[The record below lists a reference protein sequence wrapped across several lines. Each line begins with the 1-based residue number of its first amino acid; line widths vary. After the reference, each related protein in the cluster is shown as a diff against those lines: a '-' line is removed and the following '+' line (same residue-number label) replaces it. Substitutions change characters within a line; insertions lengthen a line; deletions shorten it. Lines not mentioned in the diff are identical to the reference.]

1 MPSADFAGSHHHP
14 PAPRVPVTS
23 SHHQPLVAVALQ
35 AAGAPLP
42 EPLTYTLPE
51 ALCGQAAFG
60 STVLVPLSGREL
72 IGAVVGFPVE
82 APADLTLRPVLAV
95 LDPAPAFD
103 ERLYRV
109 AAWMAARYHC
119 PLGEALP
126 RIMPESHLISAER
139 VVRLTGAWPED
150 DASLARWGMAMRGAA
165 GRLRRLLVEAD
176 GEIEIAA
183 LKRRLPTPAL
193 SALLR
198 QLRSRGWIEDE
209 YRLRLPRA
217 HPHTVTTWSLA
228 DQGLGVQVFRCS
240 GVQGGPDVSVQTPEH
255 LNTRTPEHPPL
266 RLGERQQ
273 RVLEYFQARPESE
286 LAQPDLCRELNVTPV
301 VLRSLERRGLLCS
314 GEATVNRAARA
325 PVARAAAPRLTAE
338 QADASSVLGDAV
350 RRRAAESFLLY
361 GVTGSGKTEVYLR
374 AMEEALAAGR
384 QAIFLVPEI
393 SLTAQVAAI
402 FRARFGER
410 VAILHSRLSEGE
422 RFDEWAR
429 IRRAEADVVVGARSA
444 LFAPAPDPGVIVL
457 DEEHDH
463 SYKQD
468 SSPRYV
474 TRAVAEQRAAQSGC
488 PVILG
493 SATPAVETFFR
504 AEAGTLRRLD
514 LPRRIY
520 DRPLPEVRIVDLRE
534 EFRLRGATVFSQVL
548 REAIA
553 ARLSRG
559 EQVILFVNRRGF
571 SAFILCRDCGFV
583 PRCPRCNVS
592 LTFHADFVGRL
603 VCHHCGHERR
613 APNTCPRCAG
623 TRIRHF
629 GIGTQ
634 RVEDAVRELFPD
646 ARLAR
651 LDRDTTVAK
660 DSHARIVT
668 GFKERDADILIG
680 TQMVAKGFDFPH
692 VTLVGIITAD
702 TALNLPDFRAAERTF
717 QLLTQVAGRAGR
729 GSIPGEVILQTFAP
743 EHYAVCAAADHD
755 YRRFYDEEIR
765 SREELLYPPF
775 SSLARFVTADSQ
787 EEAARG
793 KIHRVEEILS
803 APAAAAGIEL
813 LGPTTAPLARLKG
826 KYRWHLLLKS
836 GADAALQ
843 SLLSEALPRLRRSLT
858 DWTLDVDPLS
868 LM

>member
-1 MPSADFAGSHHHP
+1 MSQDRPFPHLSSLLPHP
-14 PAPRVPVTS
+14 C
-23 SHHQPLVAVALQ
+23 LVAVALQ

-51 ALCGQAAFG
+51 ALSGQVAFG
-60 STVLVPLSGREL
+60 STVLVPLGGREL
-72 IGAVVGFPVE
+72 IGAVVGFPEE

-109 AAWMAARYHC
+109 AEWMAARYHC
-119 PLGEALP
+119 QLGEALP
-126 RIMPESHLISAER
+126 RIMPESHLVSAER

-150 DASLARWGMAMRGAA
+150 DAPLARWGMAMRGAA
-165 GRLRRLLVEAD
+165 GRLRRLLVEAG

-183 LKRRLPTPAL
+183 LKRCFPTPAL
-193 SALLR
+193 STLLR
-198 QLRSRGWIEDE
+198 QLRSRGWIEEE

-217 HPHTVTTWSLA
+217 RAHTVASWALA
-228 DQGLGVQVFRCS
+228 TEGVGCRVW
-240 GVQGGPDVSVQTPEH
+240 GVGFEPS
-255 LNTRTPEHPPL
+255 HPPPPTL
-266 RLGERQQ
+266 HPTPSPRLGERQQ
-273 RVLEYFQARPESE
+273 RVLEYFQARPECE
-286 LAQPDLCRELNVTPV
+286 LSQPDLCRELNVTPG
-301 VLRSLERRGLLCS
+301 VLRSLERRGLLRS

-325 PVARAAAPRLTAE
+325 PIARAEAPRLTEE
-338 QADASSVLGDAV
+338 QADASSVLDDAV

-374 AMEEALAAGR
+374 AMEEALGAGR

-393 SLTAQVAAI
+393 SLTTQVAAI

-422 RFDEWAR
+422 RFDEWTR

-468 SSPRYV
+468 NSPRYV
-474 TRAVAEQRAAQSGC
+474 TRAVAEQRGMQSGC
-488 PVILG
+488 PIILG
-493 SATPAVETFFR
+493 SATPSVETFFR
-504 AEAGTLRRLD
+504 AESGTLRRLE

-520 DRPLPEVRIVDLRE
+520 DRPLPEVRVVDLRE
-534 EFRLRGATVFSQVL
+534 EFRLRGATVFSQEL
-548 REAIA
+548 RAAIT
-553 ARLSRG
+553 ARLARD

-592 LTFHADFVGRL
+592 LTFHADFSSRL

-651 LDRDTTVAK
+651 LDRDTTAAK

-668 GFKERDADILIG
+668 GFKERDVDILIG

-702 TALNLPDFRAAERTF
+702 TALNMPDFRAAERTF

-729 GSIPGEVILQTFAP
+729 GGIPGEVILQTFAP
-743 EHYAVCAAADHD
+743 EHYAVRAAADHD
-755 YRRFYDEEIR
+755 YRRFYEEEIR

-775 SSLARFVTADSQ
+775 SSLARFVSADSQ

-793 KIHRVEEILS
+793 KIYRVYEILS

-843 SLLSEALPRLRRSLT
+843 RLLSDALPRLRRSLT
-858 DWTLDVDPLS
+858 GWTLDVDPLS